1 MNGIVVH
8 QGKSERFIL
17 QLVTHGEDIY
27 EPGGTI
33 YEPDGTIVKVVF
45 GVKSGEF
52 GEFLI
57 NKELEYDSEQLGYLL
72 ELTPEETD
80 LPEETY
86 SYDFSYYDD
95 SGGFYIAAYGNFIVL
110 RGVTK
115 YEEE

>member
-1 MNGIVVH
+1 MNGIVVY
-8 QGKSERFIL
+8 QGKSESIIL
-17 QLVTHGEDIY
+17 QLITS
-27 EPGGTI
+27 GGDI

-52 GEFLI
+52 GELLI
-57 NKELEYDSEQLGYLL
+57 NKELEYDDEQMGYLL
-72 ELTPEETD
+72 ELTPEDTD
-80 LPEETY
+80 LPEGTY

-95 SGGFYIAAYGNFIVL
+95 SGGFYNAVPCGNFIVL